1 MKNAAS
7 VIAWQP
13 EIQYQNSQSFYPL
26 ELFTLDHFFMRHP
39 VHLFSKTILQVR
51 PNSVRIFKTLFC
63 QITLTQAKVG
73 RTAADK
79 LISGLSILDFC
90 STLDCLND
98 MKHPVD

>member
-1 MKNAAS
+1 M
-7 VIAWQP
+7 QP

-51 PNSVRIFKTLFC
+51 PNRVRIFKPLFC

-73 RTAADK
+73 RTPADVK
-79 LISGLSILDFC
+79 IS
-90 STLDCLND
+90 
-98 MKHPVD
+98 